1 MLFNSYIFILVF
13 LPTVLLG
20 WWRLRRGLH
29 VNDAAR
35 LAFLTLASYVF
46 YGWWDWRFLPLMWA
60 STTVDWIAGQKIAAS
75 EDPAYRKRWLATSM
89 TFNLAILG
97 FFKYYGFFA
106 ANVNET
112 AVKMGMS
119 AFAPML
125 VVVLPIGISFYTF
138 NSMSYTIDIYR
149 RVVKPAKSLLHFS
162 TFVAMFPHLVAGPIV
177 RYSDIED
184 QFNDLKKKLPWD
196 QAATG
201 IYFFVMGMA
210 KKLLIADQLAGPVN
224 AYFAAPAGQGALAA
238 WLGVLGYTF
247 QIYFDF
253 SGYSD
258 MAVGLAHLLGIQFPI
273 NFNSPYKAENI
284 ADFWRRWHISLSTWL
299 RDYLF
304 IPLGGS
310 RKGMART
317 AVNLFITMF
326 LGGLWHGANWTFV
339 CWGLYHG
346 VLLAG
351 YAVLRERGLVPRS
364 VALGRAITFLL
375 VVLGWVFFRS
385 GTLAQAAGIFREM
398 FGAAGMGSLHA
409 NVMFLATIVAAWAIA
424 NFAPNSWE
432 IKFEPKPRYAYA
444 LALALVWTI
453 LLLQKESPFLYFQF

>member
-1 MLFNSYIFILVF
+1 MLFNSYIFIFVF
-13 LPTVLLG
+13 LPIVLLG
-20 WWRLRRGLH
+20 WWSVRR
-29 VNDAAR
+29 NAPR
-35 LAFLTLASYVF
+35 LAFLTLASYIF
-46 YGWWDWRFLPLMWA
+46 YGWWDWRFLPLMWI
-60 STTVDWIAGQKIAAS
+60 STGVDWWAGQKIAAS
-75 EDPAYRKRWLATSM
+75 EDTGYRKRWLAVSM

-106 ANVNET
+106 NSVN
-112 AVKMGMS
+112 AVAEQMGK
-119 AFAPML
+119 AGWIPTL
-125 VVVLPIGISFYTF
+125 NIILPIGISFYTF

-149 RVVKPAKSLLHFS
+149 RIVKPAKSFLHYS
-162 TFVAMFPHLVAGPIV
+162 TFVALFPHLIAGPIV

-184 QFNDLKKKLPWD
+184 QLNALKTVLPWD
-196 QAATG
+196 EAATG
-201 IYFFVMGMA
+201 IYFFVIGMA

-224 AYFAAPAGQGALAA
+224 GYFAAPGGQGAAAA

-253 SGYSD
+253 SAYSD

-273 NFNSPYKAENI
+273 NFNSPYKAHNI
-284 ADFWRRWHISLSTWL
+284 SDFWRRWHISLSTWL

-310 RKGMART
+310 RKGIART

-351 YAVLRERGLVPRS
+351 YHLLRQRNLVPKS
-364 VALGRAITFLL
+364 VALSRAITFLM
-375 VVLGWVFFRS
+375 VVFGWVFFRAA
-385 GTLAQAAGIFREM
+385 TLTQAVGIFKEM
-398 FGAAGMGSLHA
+398 FGASGLGDLH
-409 NVMFLATIVAAWAIA
+409 LARLNGFYILSIIFAWAIA

-444 LALALVWTI
+444 LALILVWTI